1 MSGLSRA
8 SVRECTQEPRTGG
21 SKKQGIC
28 WPTNPTVSAWWPCM
42 VYQKTAETLKDSRMP
57 LQSRLAP
64 SFHASRLN
72 PVTPGPL
79 AADVPLTTPPIPLD
93 NERQPDYLV
102 KNILNLCVQR
112 WEFVVPHQVVGL
124 RLWGTI
130 LDSSTQCSRPL
141 DLPRIPSQ
149 APRMIRPSPHR

>member
-1 MSGLSRA
+1 M
-8 SVRECTQEPRTGG
+8 PR
-21 SKKQGIC
+21 
-28 WPTNPTVSAWWPCM
+28 
-42 VYQKTAETLKDSRMP
+42 
-57 LQSRLAP
+57 QSQLAP

-112 WEFVVPHQVVGL
+112 WEFVVPHQVGGL
-124 RLWGTI
+124 RF
-130 LDSSTQCSRPL
+130 
-141 DLPRIPSQ
+141 
-149 APRMIRPSPHR
+149 